1 MATASCGML
10 KRTGRFLMGILLIVL
25 MCGIAPSQS
34 LAITGHHGGEADD
47 GECARNLGDY
57 VVRFSAYQPQ
67 IDPDGH
73 YCFEIPGTGK
83 TYVVIDLV
91 GDELKAVPTSLM
103 IVKVSTEADGGKK
116 IFESAPEIRKHGV
129 IDSVADYE
137 PGVYEAVVRAHGQF
151 AIEQKM
157 RFVIGVPPPGGGT
170 ASYLTV
176 AVAVILLGALGV
188 VTLRGKLA
196 A

>member
-47 GECARNLGDY
+47 GECSRNLGEY
-57 VVRFSAYQPQ
+57 VVRFTAYQPQ
-67 IDPDGH
+67 IDSDAH

-91 GDELKAVPTSLM
+91 DDGLKQVPTSLT
-103 IVKVSTEADGGKK
+103 IVKVSADADGGKL
-116 IFESAPEIRKHGV
+116 IVESPVEVRKHGV

-137 PGVYEAVVRAHGQF
+137 PGVYEAVVRTHGQF
-151 AIEQKM
+151 AVEQKM
-157 RFVIGVPPPGGGT
+157 RFVIGAPPSGGGT